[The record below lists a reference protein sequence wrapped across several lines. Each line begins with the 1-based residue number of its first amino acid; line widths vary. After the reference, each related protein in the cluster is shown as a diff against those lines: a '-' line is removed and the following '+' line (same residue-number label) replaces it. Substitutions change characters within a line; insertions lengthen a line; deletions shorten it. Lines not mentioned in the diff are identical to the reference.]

1 MDFIEEIESSPC
13 FFVPDSQR
21 EDSGFA
27 RSSSEIL
34 KQLAI
39 SGRTEFQFDSLCGK
53 SDTHTDVG
61 AIGLSSN
68 RSNRYEADA
77 QLKVMTVTGG
87 VEGGK
92 AGGETPDPPGEG
104 SAGDGGGGNSGGD
117 DGGGDGGGGGGGD
130 DGGGD
135 GGGGRSGS
143 GGSGS
148 GGDDGGGSG
157 DGSHENQ
164 ETTEQEEADVS
175 ESTPS
180 SDNSMPQL
188 VQPVDGTT
196 NQSITQRRYSASDMK
211 QELSER
217 SGSSDLSLSASSRSA
232 GTPADPGPGQH
243 SDQDSPTYSQAST
256 AVVGEAAVVDVG
268 NISDVQSLR
277 SSGSEA
283 STAVVGGANTLS
295 GM

>member
-1 MDFIEEIESSPC
+1 MDFIEEIENSPC

-39 SGRTEFQFDSLCGK
+39 SGRTEFQFDSLRGK

-68 RSNRYEADA
+68 RRNRYEADA

-92 AGGETPDPPGEG
+92 AGGEPPDPPGEG
-104 SAGDGGGGNSGGD
+104 SAGDGGGDGSGGGGGGDGGGD
-117 DGGGDGGGGGGGD
+117 DGGGDGGGGG
-130 DGGGD
+130 
-135 GGGGRSGS
+135 SGS

-188 VQPVDGTT
+188 VRPVDGTT

-232 GTPADPGPGQH
+232 GTPADPGPGQQ

-256 AVVGEAAVVDVG
+256 AVVGEAAGVDVG